1 MSREEKIERYAKI
14 WYWEDILKAQFSI
27 MNLEFKEIVFI
38 EEILPYVN
46 YIGYVKVKEN
56 EFIEVSVTFN
66 KKGHGTMNIRP
77 TILNS
82 IQDEIAG
89 GKVLFSKLIDGLPC
103 RSNQ

>member
-1 MSREEKIERYAKI
+1 MSRNEKIDRYAQL
-14 WYWEDILKAQFSI
+14 WYWENIIKAQFSV

-46 YIGYVKVKEN
+46 YIGFVKVKEG
-56 EFIEVSVTFN
+56 EFIEVMVSFN
-66 KKGHGTMNIRP
+66 KRGEGTMNIRP

-82 IQDEIAG
+82 IEDEIAG

-103 RSNQ
+103 RSN